1 MESKQQTIFA
11 RRKNDATLRSWNCYP
26 AQNAENQQMLTC
38 YLQNF
43 TPYCGSQFRMFSKPI
58 ILHLQQIK
66 MCWRKYFMLKIYKI
80 KLVDVLDFIV
90 L

>member
-1 MESKQQTIFA
+1 
-11 RRKNDATLRSWNCYP
+11 
-26 AQNAENQQMLTC
+26 
-38 YLQNF
+38 
-43 TPYCGSQFRMFSKPI
+43 MFSKPI